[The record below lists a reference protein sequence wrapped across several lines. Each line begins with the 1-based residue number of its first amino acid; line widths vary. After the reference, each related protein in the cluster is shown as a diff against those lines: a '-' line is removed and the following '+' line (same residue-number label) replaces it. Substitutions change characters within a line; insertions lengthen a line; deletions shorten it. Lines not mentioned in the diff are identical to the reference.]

1 MIVRRILLVAVW
13 IVFVNLAKAG
23 DEPARAGQ
31 SAAGERPAESAN
43 QAERRRAAALLI
55 AQLGSPRFDVREE
68 ATKKLEQ
75 FGADAVAPLLAAAG
89 GDSLEVT
96 CRALR
101 ALGAISAS
109 DDIATFDAVE
119 AGLEKLSASVNHS
132 AARRSSALL
141 SSLAHR
147 RWRMA
152 ILRIRDLGGIV
163 RRMDLAPGQEKE
175 ILDSLPEEY
184 VLPTVILTDTWK
196 GGGAGLV
203 NLQRLAAR
211 GIPPTVYVTKGS
223 GVPADAIAQV
233 QQAVPQMRVEP
244 RGNAMLGVTFAVDGD
259 CVVRAVSP
267 NSAADKAGMKDGD
280 RIVKYDGEALTSSK
294 RLVEITG
301 DHKPGDKVIVE
312 VLRGVETI
320 TLEAQLTGWAVEI
333 PSEPKK

>member
-1 MIVRRILLVAVW
+1 
-13 IVFVNLAKAG
+13 
-23 DEPARAGQ
+23 
-31 SAAGERPAESAN
+31 
-43 QAERRRAAALLI
+43 
-55 AQLGSPRFDVREE
+55 
-68 ATKKLEQ
+68 
-75 FGADAVAPLLAAAG
+75 
-89 GDSLEVT
+89 
-96 CRALR
+96 
-101 ALGAISAS
+101 
-109 DDIATFDAVE
+109 
-119 AGLEKLSASVNHS
+119 
-132 AARRSSALL
+132 
-141 SSLAHR
+141 
-147 RWRMA
+147 
-152 ILRIRDLGGIV
+152 
-163 RRMDLAPGQEKE
+163 MDLAPGQEKE